1 MDTCTSKVLRD
12 YERAKAKRLL
22 ADIDAE
28 SARGRHDAK
37 SSQRRRD
44 ERRRLSVLIDLCDDA
59 DMLAQ
64 ILETGVIPK
73 EWPE

>member
-1 MDTCTSKVLRD
+1 MDTRTSKVLRD
-12 YERAKAKRLL
+12 YERAKAVRLL
-22 ADIDAE
+22 AGLDAE

-37 SSQRRRD
+37 STQRRHD
-44 ERRRLSVLIDLCDDA
+44 ERRRLNAIIDLCDDA

-64 ILETGVIPK
+64 ILSTGVIPT